1 LKNNHIDLTNDDAGF
16 SPKQRNKNNTHKGLN
31 SNLQLESQQSIN
43 SERDVVF
50 FRFYFQTG
58 FFGLAFTKTGKPS
71 LGNCLLSSPETR
83 S

>member
-1 LKNNHIDLTNDDAGF
+1 MTSEVSYPVILQSMVKHDK
-16 SPKQRNKNNTHKGLN
+16 KQCFTIGLGG
-31 SNLQLESQQSIN
+31 LP
-43 SERDVVF
+43 V

-71 LGNCLLSSPETR
+71 LRNCLLSSPETR